1 MVNCAGPRN
10 ATAQHFHQMNGGDL
24 DESESRLAQGPYTGP
39 INVRPR
45 QGTRRRAVQFRLQTL
60 RRERAGSERGPSI
73 QSNTRTQPQSGSQLR
88 TRPRR
93 PLQGLN
99 VEAPSAA
106 QEPAHLTCFIM
117 HRPPG
122 RLSVKC
128 LSLAGLAGHDL
139 HVGLALVIALAAACS
154 HQASSTTSARCG
166 MRFVNGLAPAPVEAP
181 GDAQQGHRED
191 RCADDMLHG

>member
-1 MVNCAGPRN
+1 MATSTRVNLDSRKALTQVPSMCGP
-10 ATAQHFHQMNGGDL
+10 AK
-24 DESESRLAQGPYTGP
+24 GPGVERS
-39 INVRPR
+39 NSVC
-45 QGTRRRAVQFRLQTL
+45 LQTL
-60 RRERAGSERGPSI
+60 RRERAGLERGPSI